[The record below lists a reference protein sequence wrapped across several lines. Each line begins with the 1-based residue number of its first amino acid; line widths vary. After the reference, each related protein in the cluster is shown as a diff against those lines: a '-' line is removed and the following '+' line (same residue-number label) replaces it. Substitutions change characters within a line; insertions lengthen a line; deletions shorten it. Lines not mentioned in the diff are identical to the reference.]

1 MTDVTPMHDVQEF
14 LRNLA
19 LVLGAA
25 AGATILFRRLRQP
38 VGASADP

>member
-1 MTDVTPMHDVQEF
+1 MTDVRPMHDVHEF

-25 AGATILFRRLRQP
+25 ASLG
-38 VGASADP
+38 S